1 MPQSKIRWYEQNESP
16 SLRLSAAA
24 PEMLAALRRLDIWA
38 KHDKTGAAREIQG
51 IITEARQAIAKAEGV
66 AP

>member
-24 PEMLAALRRLDIWA
+24 PEMLAVLRRLDKWA
-38 KHDKTGAAREIQG
+38 EQDKTGAARDIQG
-51 IITEARQAIAKAEGV
+51 IITEARAAIARAEGR
-66 AP
+66 AE